1 MSRPSSSHPE
11 LDAVLHLLGTVSD
24 QDVADKV
31 GLSAS
36 VVGRHRRRLGIKA
49 YEGYKFAPKS
59 ESAEPA
65 GVEAEPVVAAA
76 EPEVVPVAEPEVAPA
91 PVVEAPAEPVA
102 EPVAAAEPEAESAP
116 AEGRSKLTPFQHL
129 IGQRPDREVAELAN
143 VTVEA
148 VRMFRKR
155 RGIKVGAPE
164 AEAPAKKA
172 KVPGRRRSALDPHI
186 NLIGKMSD
194 AEVAALAGVT
204 PENVRAFRNRHGIA
218 ASYRGSAA
226 PAPAPAPAARP
237 AAVAPVVAP
246 AAAPAAPARAAA
258 KAAAPAA
265 SATTDAWSLRSSSG
279 AVYVVLAEGV
289 VAAANEAA
297 ARLGAVEP
305 GATVVAIDRIG
316 VALR

>member
-1 MSRPSSSHPE
+1 MSRPASNHPE

-36 VVGRHRRRLGIKA
+36 VVGRHRRRLGIKP

-59 ESAEPA
+59 ESADDSA
-65 GVEAEPVVAAA
+65 TSAADEAAPAAA
-76 EPEVVPVAEPEVAPA
+76 PA
-91 PVVEAPAEPVA
+91 VVEAPVAAPAPEPAPVA
-102 EPVAAAEPEAESAP
+102 KAAVVEVAEVEAAPAA
-116 AEGRSKLTPFQHL
+116 AEGRSKLTPYQHL
-129 IGQRPDREVAELAN
+129 IGHRPDREVAELAN

-164 AEAPAKKA
+164 AEAPVASAKAA

-186 NLIGKMSD
+186 GLIGKLSD

-218 ASYRGSAA
+218 ASYRGGSAA
-226 PAPAPAPAARP
+226 PAAAPPRAAAAPA
-237 AAVAPVVAP
+237 VAP
-246 AAAPAAPARAAA
+246 AAAVAAPVAKAAPVV
-258 KAAAPAA
+258 AAAPAGA
-265 SATTDAWSLRSSSG
+265 ATDAWSLRSSSG
-279 AVYVVLAEGV
+279 AVYVVLAAGF
-289 VAAANEAA
+289 VAAATEAA
-297 ARLGAVEP
+297 ARLAAVEP
-305 GATVVAIDRIG
+305 HASVVAIDRIG

>member
-1 MSRPSSSHPE
+1 MSRPASNHPE

-36 VVGRHRRRLGIKA
+36 VVGRHRRRLGIKP

-59 ESAEPA
+59 ESADDSAA
-65 GVEAEPVVAAA
+65 GEAAPAAA
-76 EPEVVPVAEPEVAPA
+76 PA
-91 PVVEAPAEPVA
+91 VVEAPVAAPAPEPAPVA
-102 EPVAAAEPEAESAP
+102 KAAVVEVAEVEAAPAA
-116 AEGRSKLTPFQHL
+116 AEGRSKLTPYQHL
-129 IGQRPDREVAELAN
+129 IGHRPDREVAELAN

-164 AEAPAKKA
+164 AEAPVASAKAA

-186 NLIGKMSD
+186 GLIGKLSD

-218 ASYRGSAA
+218 ASYRGGSAA
-226 PAPAPAPAARP
+226 PA
-237 AAVAPVVAP
+237 
-246 AAAPAAPARAAA
+246 AAPARAAA
-258 KAAAPAA
+258 APAVAPAPAVAAPVAKAAPVVAAAPAGA
-265 SATTDAWSLRSSSG
+265 ATDAWSLRSSSG
-279 AVYVVLAEGV
+279 AVYVVLAAGF
-289 VAAANEAA
+289 VAAATEAA
-297 ARLGAVEP
+297 ARLAAVEP
-305 GATVVAIDRIG
+305 HASVVAIDRIG

>member
-1 MSRPSSSHPE
+1 MSRPASNHPE

-36 VVGRHRRRLGIKA
+36 VVGRHRRRLGIKP

-59 ESAEPA
+59 ESADDSAA
-65 GVEAEPVVAAA
+65 GSAIEA
-76 EPEVVPVAEPEVAPA
+76 APA
-91 PVVEAPAEPVA
+91 VVEAPVAAPALVAAPAPEPAPVA
-102 EPVAAAEPEAESAP
+102 WAAVAEVAEVEAAPVA
-116 AEGRSKLTPFQHL
+116 AEGRSKLTPYQHL
-129 IGQRPDREVAELAN
+129 IGHRPDREVAELAN

-164 AEAPAKKA
+164 AEAPVASTKAA

-186 NLIGKMSD
+186 GLIGKLSD

-218 ASYRGSAA
+218 ASYRGGSAA
-226 PAPAPAPAARP
+226 PAE
-237 AAVAPVVAP
+237 
-246 AAAPAAPARAAA
+246 APARAAA
-258 KAAAPAA
+258 APAVAPASAVAAPMAKAAPVAAAAPAGA
-265 SATTDAWSLRSSSG
+265 ATDAWSLRSSSG
-279 AVYVVLAEGV
+279 AVYVVLAAGF
-289 VAAANEAA
+289 VAAATEAA
-297 ARLGAVEP
+297 ARLAGVEP
-305 GATVVAIDRIG
+305 HASVVAIDRIG